1 MRRGEKRLEELRANP
16 AGDWQIK
23 DIGLVC
29 RAYGIELRAPRS
41 GGSHYK
47 VTHQS
52 QHEILTVPAGRPI
65 KPVYIRRFVQFV
77 DAVKEAQR

>member
-1 MRRGEKRLEELRANP
+1 MRRWEKRLEELRSNP

-23 DIGLVC
+23 DVALVC
-29 RAYGIELRAPRS
+29 KGFGIELRAPRS

-52 QHEILTVPAGRPI
+52 QHEILTIPARRPI
-65 KPVYIRRFVQFV
+65 KLVYIRRFVQFV